1 MVHTDKEKVVITIES
16 EDPTKTLKEL
26 RLAITTVTTVLI
38 GSDEWNFHAD
48 LPEAVSALIR
58 LQGELVKED

>member
-1 MVHTDKEKVVITIES
+1 MVNTDKEKVVITLS
-16 EDPTKTLKEL
+16 SDDPSKTLKEL
-26 RLAITTVTTVLI
+26 RSAITTTTVLI

-58 LQGELVKED
+58 LQGELVNEC